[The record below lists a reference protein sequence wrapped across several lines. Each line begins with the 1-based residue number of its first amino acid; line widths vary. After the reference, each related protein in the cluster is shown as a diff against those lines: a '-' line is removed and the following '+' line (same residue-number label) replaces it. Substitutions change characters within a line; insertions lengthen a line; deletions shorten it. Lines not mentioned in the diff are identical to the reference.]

1 MQLNS
6 SDVPTKENSI
16 HFDALFSTVIK
27 SQHLGISREN
37 KNDSC
42 FFKVVT
48 SINGQVHL

>member
-16 HFDALFSTVIK
+16 HFHALFSTV
-27 SQHLGISREN
+27 SQHLGISRKN

-48 SINGQVHL
+48 SINGQIHL